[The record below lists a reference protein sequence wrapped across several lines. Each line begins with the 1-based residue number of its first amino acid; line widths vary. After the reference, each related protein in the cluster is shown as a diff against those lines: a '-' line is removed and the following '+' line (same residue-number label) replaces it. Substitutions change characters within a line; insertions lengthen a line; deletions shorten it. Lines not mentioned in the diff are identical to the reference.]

1 MRRRYAVLLAAALL
15 VGACVPPATKPDEST
30 EPPSTYIPST
40 PTPVASATLT
50 SLDMTAVLLA
60 KPLPYADG
68 FMLTRTVRGRDGQ
81 PAKGFEPVRTTPPV
95 EDIGTQRDFWTYDFA
110 AKKNVKTTATLRLM
124 TDHAK
129 WWAAND
135 ATVDLS
141 GLRATATSFENKILP
156 TDHRLYGEEWSPG
169 IDGDPRINLVFAR
182 LPGSAAG
189 YFSGSDEEPVWVNE
203 FSAEREMIYINTLSA
218 RLGSP
223 QLDSII
229 AHEFCHMIQFN
240 TRKRSAVWFNEGH
253 AQLCEQGNG
262 FSPGTAQTYLRL
274 PDTQLNDWSDLEAA
288 AAHYG
293 LAYMFLEFLRQQ
305 AGGEDFIRALM
316 VKGIDTPADIDAV
329 LKQRGQPG
337 VEELYA
343 NFVAANAFIGAT
355 SDKQYSYPQGAPAR
369 QAANVVL
376 GDTVAIGG
384 IFRSTVHEYAVRY
397 VELPRARM
405 QLKFDG
411 STSNRL
417 IPTDPHSG
425 RAFWWSDKGDGMD
438 STLTKVIDLRSAT
451 NSQLGFWTWFDIE
464 ADYDYA
470 YVEVSS
476 DGGGHWTPL
485 RTESSTSAD
494 PNGQN
499 LGNGITGGS
508 SGASATGWRH
518 LTADLTPYAGK
529 QVQLRFQYVT
539 DGNLNLGGWAID
551 DIEIPGQAV
560 DDTESDNGWVS
571 SGFVR
576 STNLVGQRFV
586 VQVLRFGDRQTVER
600 HAVENGQLTLDI
612 DTSVDRRPPLLAV
625 TGFAVRTTQPTN
637 FTLSAEARQ

>member
-1 MRRRYAVLLAAALL
+1 
-15 VGACVPPATKPDEST
+15 
-30 EPPSTYIPST
+30 
-40 PTPVASATLT
+40 
-50 SLDMTAVLLA
+50 
-60 KPLPYADG
+60 
-68 FMLTRTVRGRDGQ
+68 
-81 PAKGFEPVRTTPPV
+81 
-95 EDIGTQRDFWTYDFA
+95 YDFA

-182 LPGSAAG
+182 LPG
-189 YFSGSDEEPVWVNE
+189 
-203 FSAEREMIYINTLSA
+203 
-218 RLGSP
+218 
-223 QLDSII
+223 
-229 AHEFCHMIQFN
+229 
-240 TRKRSAVWFNEGH
+240 
-253 AQLCEQGNG
+253 
-262 FSPGTAQTYLRL
+262 
-274 PDTQLNDWSDLEAA
+274 AA

-405 QLKFDG
+405 QLKF
-411 STSNRL
+411 
-417 IPTDPHSG
+417 
-425 RAFWWSDKGDGMD
+425 
-438 STLTKVIDLRSAT
+438 
-451 NSQLGFWTWFDIE
+451 
-464 ADYDYA
+464 
-470 YVEVSS
+470 
-476 DGGGHWTPL
+476 
-485 RTESSTSAD
+485 
-494 PNGQN
+494 
-499 LGNGITGGS
+499 
-508 SGASATGWRH
+508 
-518 LTADLTPYAGK
+518 
-529 QVQLRFQYVT
+529 
-539 DGNLNLGGWAID
+539 
-551 DIEIPGQAV
+551 
-560 DDTESDNGWVS
+560 
-571 SGFVR
+571 
-576 STNLVGQRFV
+576 
-586 VQVLRFGDRQTVER
+586 
-600 HAVENGQLTLDI
+600 
-612 DTSVDRRPPLLAV
+612 
-625 TGFAVRTTQPTN
+625 
-637 FTLSAEARQ
+637 

>member
-223 QLDSII
+223 LDSII

-612 DTSVDRRPPLLAV
+612 DTSADRRAPLLAV